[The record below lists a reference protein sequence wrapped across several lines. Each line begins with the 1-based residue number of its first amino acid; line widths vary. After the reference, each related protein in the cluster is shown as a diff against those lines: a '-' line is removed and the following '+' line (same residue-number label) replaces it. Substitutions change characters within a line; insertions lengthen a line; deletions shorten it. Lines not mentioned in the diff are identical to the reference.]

1 MAHKY
6 IVDTHALIW
15 YLEGNT
21 KLSKKARAIL
31 DDTQSQLVL
40 PLIALAEAAFIV
52 ERGRTSISSVDD
64 LLLGMRSAPHLDLF
78 PLNWEV
84 FEQSL
89 LAINIPEIH
98 DRLIVA
104 TALYLQTL
112 GHTVSLITADSMI
125 TVSKLVPVMW

>member
-40 PLIALAEAAFIV
+40 PLIALAEAAFVV
-52 ERGRTSISSVDD
+52 ERG
-64 LLLGMRSAPHLDLF
+64 
-78 PLNWEV
+78 
-84 FEQSL
+84 
-89 LAINIPEIH
+89 
-98 DRLIVA
+98 
-104 TALYLQTL
+104 
-112 GHTVSLITADSMI
+112 
-125 TVSKLVPVMW
+125 